1 MKNTAVMVFAAVA
14 FGLFAAF
21 SLAQSA
27 GAASK
32 VSRTILERT
41 DIPGTNDELRLTLV
55 EFPPSKAA
63 PAHYHPVPGVC
74 YVLEGTAETQY
85 DGGPVERVSAG
96 ESFHDVAD
104 TTHTVFRNVSDTDV
118 LKFICTTKIGKDQK
132 YYLLRD

>member
-1 MKNTAVMVFAAVA
+1 MKNTEVIVFAAA
-14 FGLFAAF
+14 ALSLFAAF
-21 SLAQSA
+21 SLAQPV

-55 EFPPSKAA
+55 EFPPSKSA
-63 PAHYHPVPGVC
+63 PLHFHPVPGVC

-85 DGGPVERVSAG
+85 DGGPVEQVSAG

-104 TTHTVFRNVSDTDV
+104 TTHTAFRNVSDTEIP
-118 LKFICTTKIGKDQK
+118 KFICTAKIGKNQK

>member
-1 MKNTAVMVFAAVA
+1 MVFAAA
-14 FGLFAAF
+14 ALGLLAVF
-21 SLAQSA
+21 SLAQSVDA
-27 GAASK
+27 GSQ

-55 EFPPSKAA
+55 EFPPSKSA

-96 ESFHDVAD
+96 QSFHDVAD
-104 TTHTVFRNVSDTDV
+104 KTHTAFRNVSDTDV
-118 LKFICTTKIGKDQK
+118 LKFICTAKIGKDQK

>member
-1 MKNTAVMVFAAVA
+1 MVFAAA
-14 FGLFAAF
+14 ALGLFAAF

-27 GAASK
+27 GAASE
-32 VSRTILERT
+32 VSRTVLERT
-41 DIPGTNDELRLTLV
+41 DIPGTSDKLRLTLV
-55 EFPPSKAA
+55 EFPPSKSA
-63 PAHYHPVPGVC
+63 PPHYHPVPGVC

-104 TTHTVFRNVSDTDV
+104 TTHAAFRNVSDTDV
-118 LKFICTTKIGKDQK
+118 QKFICTAKIGKDQK